1 MSIYLDVTRRAA
13 ILAFVFCVFALAM
26 PVGAKAEGAPDS
38 QAWVIEADTAR
49 GLLAEGAVLFD
60 TRNEDLRA
68 AVPLEGAVVVAWQE
82 FTEPE
87 LPNKGKLLA
96 DDGALTQKL
105 RALGVSAGK
114 PVVVIAD
121 SRNGWGEDGRI
132 VWTLRSLGHEPT
144 FLVNGGVEALIAT
157 GPVTLASVTP
167 GDFTVARTDAYEVTK
182 EDLRAGLGSANLVI
196 LDTREPREYA
206 GETPYGESRGGHVP
220 GAKPLFY
227 KDLVGEDGKVL
238 QGDAL
243 KERLTDL
250 GVGPETQVVS
260 YCTGG
265 IRSGFVTAVLRNAGV
280 DARNYSGSMWEWSAA
295 PAEDYPLVTD

>member
-1 MSIYLDVTRRAA
+1 MRTGLKMSRRGAV
-13 ILAFVFCVFALAM
+13 LALAIAL
-26 PVGAKAEGAPDS
+26 GAMAAPKMSRADS
-38 QAWVIEADTAR
+38 GLDPHAWVIEANTAR
-49 GLLAEGAVLFD
+49 GLLEQGAVLFD
-60 TRNEDLRA
+60 TRNANQQVGLL
-68 AVPLEGAVVVAWQE
+68 VEGAVVVAWQD
-82 FTEPE
+82 FTESE
-87 LPNKGKLLA
+87 LPDKGKLLA
-96 DDGALTQKL
+96 DDDALTQKL
-105 RALGVSAGK
+105 RAMGVSAGK

-121 SRNGWGEDGRI
+121 SRNGWGADGRI
-132 VWTLRSLGHEPT
+132 VWTLRSLGHAQS
-144 FLVNGGVEALIAT
+144 FLVNGGIEALLAD

-167 GDFTVARTDAYEVTK
+167 GDFTVARTDAYDVSK
-182 EDLRAGLGSANLVI
+182 EDLRARLGSTDLVI

-243 KERLTDL
+243 KARLTDL
-250 GVGPETQVVS
+250 GVGPDTQVVS

-295 PAEDYPLVTD
+295 PAEEYPLVSQ